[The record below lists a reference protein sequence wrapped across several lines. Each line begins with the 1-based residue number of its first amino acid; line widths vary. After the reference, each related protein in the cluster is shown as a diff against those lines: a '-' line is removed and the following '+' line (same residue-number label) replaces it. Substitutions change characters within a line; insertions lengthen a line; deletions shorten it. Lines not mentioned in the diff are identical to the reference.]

1 MITVIIFEPDPMVS
15 RILTEAVQGRE
26 GLEATKT
33 VRDIKQLSHVF
44 EEVRPQLILGET
56 GETGLLEWIL
66 EARAKGCTID
76 LLPVTRERDAAHYL
90 KAFSLGVVDYLI
102 KPFQMTRLQAALE
115 RYVRWKNGLLPDQRL
130 TQRQLDRLL
139 YLPGGD
145 PEEPFYGNES
155 TKQKISSYIAG
166 RGGESFTAAEA
177 ARGVG
182 ISQTTARRYLELLEK
197 QGQLEVLQEYGHI
210 GRPVHH
216 YRTRERESI

>member
-1 MITVIIFEPDPMVS
+1 MITVVIFEPDPMVS

-26 GLEATKT
+26 GLEAAKT

-44 EEVRPQLILGET
+44 EEIHPQLLLGET
-56 GETGLLEWIL
+56 AEAGLPEWVREMRDRGI
-66 EARAKGCTID
+66 RFD
-76 LLPVTRERDAAHYL
+76 LLPVTRERDAVQYL
-90 KAFSLGVVDYLI
+90 QVFSLGIVDYLI
-102 KPFQMTRLQAALE
+102 KPFQMERLAAALD
-115 RYVRWKNGLLPDQRL
+115 RYVRWKQGLLPDQRL
-130 TQRQLDRLL
+130 SQRQLDRLL
-139 YLPGGD
+139 YLPGSAY
-145 PEEPFYGNES
+145 EEPFYGNEN
-155 TKQKISSYIAG
+155 TRQKILSYVTG

-177 ARGVG
+177 ARAVG